1 MCRWLPAAFISLG
14 LVPLKLLYVPE
25 GDEVAQICRISAV
38 FLESDPTIHLASFEN
53 VKAYEDSCRETFPSL
68 GARERELVL
77 TAARAGNLEG
87 VLNVSHTSQRWSMP
101 YADPRTCH
109 GSAREKQFLELDMA
123 EWKTY
128 WTTSSNEWSA
138 NPLHAE
144 AIHYSKVAD
153 AWKHGLTA
161 TFDARQMLPES
172 MFNVTWSDISDFA
185 GEARKD
191 IPVGVG
197 SAMRATET
205 SRVCTDWLPY
215 FTQKATEWGL
225 RSFKLQFARKI
236 LIPLIMWRYC
246 PDRGA
251 ISLERFV
258 ERANEAANH
267 TSIPYSVYD
276 GSNAKAAKHVMD
288 KLWADARV
296 AGRGQPWLPLSNMNG
311 RHLPKFADVNLGLK
325 LGLAPGELEA
335 THSLL
340 WTGTT
345 PGAFHTDYQDNV
357 LIQLSG
363 SIEVIVFP
371 ANCAIRFLPGHLNLK
386 KAVETE
392 NIDQVSTLFYHVKLR
407 AGEGLVVPSM
417 AWHKI
422 TSRDSDRITLNGFM
436 EPKFDQ
442 MRWPSAPANFFR
454 RQDPKYLAMRVL
466 WLRSMKHLFDTR
478 KIIYFMHTFRIE
490 YV

>member
-311 RHLPKFADVNLGLK
+311 DPRRSRRAHEGRATTASERAEERLGVTCRSSRTSTWASSLALPLASWRPLTVCCGLGQHL
-325 LGLAPGELEA
+325 ERS
-335 THSLL
+335 TR
-340 WTGTT
+340 TT
-345 PGAFHTDYQDNV
+345 RT
-357 LIQLSG
+357 
-363 SIEVIVFP
+363 
-371 ANCAIRFLPGHLNLK
+371 
-386 KAVETE
+386 
-392 NIDQVSTLFYHVKLR
+392 
-407 AGEGLVVPSM
+407 
-417 AWHKI
+417 
-422 TSRDSDRITLNGFM
+422 TS
-436 EPKFDQ
+436 
-442 MRWPSAPANFFR
+442 
-454 RQDPKYLAMRVL
+454 
-466 WLRSMKHLFDTR
+466 
-478 KIIYFMHTFRIE
+478 
-490 YV
+490 